1 MVPAGT
7 TPSAT
12 PFFQAID
19 AAAEIVPS
27 PPPAT
32 MPSISSRRAARSMA
46 GTISPPEKTIAS
58 KSCPASRKTSSAR
71 FS

>member
-1 MVPAGT
+1 M

-12 PFFQAID
+12 PFFQAIE
-19 AAAEIVPS
+19 AAAEMVPS

-32 MPSISSRRAARSMA
+32 MPSMSSRRAARSMA
-46 GTISPPEKTIAS
+46 GTISFPEKTMAS
-58 KSCPASRKTSSAR
+58 KSWPASRKMASAV